1 MALLRAFDR
10 FRNGALRHV
19 LRGSLAGVAGSLL
32 LAVGW
37 APDAEAYVVK
47 KTSRGELVHW
57 DTRTVDYTFD
67 PSVAANVPDAVSA
80 TSHAMVSW
88 SGSVGAPDLQGHDA
102 SAISAPPT
110 APGFD
115 QKNGVFFMPNGYA
128 PAGKALAITVLTY
141 DNASGRILDADIII
155 NGSYKF
161 AVLHEASAVGQTA
174 KNAPGAHPSNT
185 DGVAHQDE
193 PTSLDTVYDL
203 HHVVAHEIGH
213 TLGMNDEM
221 QRKDALMYRYSAPN
235 DATMRAPASDDIA
248 GLAELYSTKLEANG
262 SGCGNATVAPR
273 KPSLAASHVAMVA
286 MFGFLIFLVL
296 RGRSDRRA
304 RVSFVAAAAVAAYAL
319 LPGISRDHGG
329 VARAGEL
336 APGHA
341 RAKVLA
347 TSTSIEAGLLKTT
360 YRLATT
366 VCRAAA
372 CPKLGEGSVWGGT
385 AGDIRQEVGGQFAPV
400 RGDDV
405 DVSFTALPS
414 ALAPLSLP
422 LGAAGETR
430 ATVRVLTRS
439 N

>member
-10 FRNGALRHV
+10 FRDGALRHV
-19 LRGSLAGVAGSLL
+19 LRGSLAGIGGSLL

-37 APDAEAYVVK
+37 APDADAYVVK

-57 DTRTVDYTFD
+57 DARTVDYTFD
-67 PSVAANVPDAVSA
+67 PSVASNVPDAVSA
-80 TSHAMVSW
+80 TTRAMVSW
-88 SGSVGAPDLQGHDA
+88 SGTVGAPDLQGQEA
-102 SAISAPPT
+102 SAIAAPPT

-115 QKNGVFFMPNGYA
+115 QKNGVFFMPDGYA

-155 NGSYKF
+155 NGSYRF
-161 AVLHEASAVGQTA
+161 AVLHEPNAVGEA
-174 KNAPGAHPSNT
+174 PKNVPGTHPSNT

-193 PTSLDTVYDL
+193 SISLDTIYDL

-248 GLAELYSTKLEANG
+248 GLAELYSTKLEASGN
-262 SGCGNATVAPR
+262 GCGNAAVAPR
-273 KPSLAASHVAMVA
+273 KPSLAASHVAMA
-286 MFGFLIFLVL
+286 ATFGFLLFLVL

-304 RVSFVAAAAVAAYAL
+304 RVSFVAAAAVAAYVM
-319 LPGISRDHGG
+319 LPSISREHSG

-347 TSTSIEAGLLKTT
+347 TSTTMQAGLLRTT

-366 VCRAAA
+366 VCRVAT

-400 RGDDV
+400 SGDDV

-422 LGAAGETR
+422 LGAHRETR
-430 ATVRVLTRS
+430 ATVRVITPS
-439 N
+439 K